1 MGWDTQRSSS
11 GSGVRL
17 FQDLFSV
24 YFLLSLHTHL
34 PTISPGHTS
43 VRPTCSPRLR
53 SAQPS
58 RGRPFFFC
66 LCLLSLSLSYRL
78 EVRLVGRQSIDTS
91 LPTSL
96 HSSTDRAYHR
106 RIGGR

>member
-1 MGWDTQRSSS
+1 VGWDTQRSSS

-58 RGRPFFFC
+58 RGRPFFF
-66 LCLLSLSLSYRL
+66 LSLSFVSVSVLQARG
-78 EVRLVGRQSIDTS
+78 EVGRQTIDRHQPTY
-91 LPTSL
+91 LPSFL
-96 HSSTDRAYHR
+96 HRSRLS
-106 RIGGR
+106 